1 MVTLPF
7 GLMTQARV
15 PCPPIGYAM
24 VLPVLLSFMVMASCA
39 TVSVTS
45 DYDQSARFDDLKTY
59 AWMTV
64 NEEPENTR
72 VNNTLVMSRIHD
84 AIDRQLNRKGYQNT
98 PQNPDFFVAYH
109 ASVDEK
115 TQIHSIP
122 YYGGGVGVYGFGAVH
137 TNVYQTRYEEGTLI
151 VDIFNSEGKK
161 LLWRGIAK
169 GTVDRQGDPETK
181 TKRINEAVEKI
192 LDRFPPQ

>member
-1 MVTLPF
+1 MINLPF
-7 GLMTQARV
+7 GVLTQARV
-15 PCPPIGYAM
+15 WRPPTGHAM
-24 VLPVLLSFMVMASCA
+24 VLAVLLSFMGMASCA
-39 TVSVTS
+39 TVSVSS
-45 DYDQSARFDDLKTY
+45 DYDQSARFENLKTY

-64 NEEPENTR
+64 NEEPETTR

-84 AIDRQLNRKGYQNT
+84 AIDHQLNRKGYQHI

-151 VDIFNSEGKK
+151 VDILNSEGKK
-161 LLWRGIAK
+161 LIWRGIAK
-169 GTVDRQGDPETK
+169 GTVDRQGDPDTK
-181 TKRINEAVEKI
+181 TKRINEAVKKV

>member
-1 MVTLPF
+1 MVKFPF
-7 GLMTQARV
+7 GLLSQADV
-15 PCPPIGYAM
+15 WCPPMGYAM
-24 VLPVLLSFMVMASCA
+24 ILPALLPFMVIVSCA
-39 TVSVTS
+39 TVSVSS
-45 DYDQSARFDDLKTY
+45 DYDQSARFDNLKTY

-64 NEEPENTR
+64 DEEPNNTK

-84 AIDRQLNRKGYQNT
+84 AIDRQLTQKGYENIA
-98 PQNPDFFVAYH
+98 QNPDFFVAYH

-122 YYGGGVGVYGFGAVH
+122 YYGGGVGVYGFGTVH

-151 VDIFNSEGKK
+151 VDILDSEGKK
-161 LLWRGIAK
+161 LIWRGIGK
-169 GTVDRQGDPETK
+169 GTVDRESDPETK
-181 TKRINEAVEKI
+181 TKRIKEAVEKI